1 MPKLNVLN
9 QNGEVVG
16 DIQLSEAI
24 FAIEPNDQVVYDAV
38 RLFMANGRQATAK
51 TKKRDEVSG
60 GGRKPWR
67 QKGTGRARQGSTRS
81 PQWRHGGIV
90 FGPTGEQNYSLSMN
104 RKERQLAL
112 KSVLSQKV
120 KDNAVIIVD
129 KMDYEQPKTKQMI
142 ASLASIKATGKT
154 LIVVDEFSFGDN
166 AVLSAMN
173 IPSVGLLYSDQIN
186 VYDILNCD
194 SLVFT
199 QAAVQSVEEVL
210 LSGKN

>member
-1 MPKLNVLN
+1 MPKLNVYN

-16 DIQLSEAI
+16 DIQLNEAV
-24 FAIEPNDQVVYDAV
+24 FAIEPNEQVVYDAV

-51 TKKRDEVSG
+51 TKKRDEVRG

-90 FGPTGEQNYSLSMN
+90 FGPNGEQDYSLSMN

-120 KDNAVIIVD
+120 KDQAVIIVD

-142 ASLASIKATGKT
+142 ASLASLKATGKT
-154 LIVVDEFSFGDN
+154 LIVVDEFNFGDN

-173 IPSVGLLYSDQIN
+173 LPSVGLLYSDQIN
-186 VYDILNCD
+186 VYDVLNCD

-199 QAAVQSVEEVL
+199 QAAVQNVEEVL

>member
-24 FAIEPNDQVVYDAV
+24 FAIEPNNQVVYDAV

-104 RKERQLAL
+104 RKERQLA
-112 KSVLSQKV
+112 
-120 KDNAVIIVD
+120 I
-129 KMDYEQPKTKQMI
+129 TKQMI